1 METFGLLFYW
11 ISWLIWVLVTFF
23 MKKSKQR
30 TLLFCSVLL
39 LIIFSNTYVT
49 VGSFNIS
56 ISYVLLLIGS
66 LVIYTLL
73 EKQFYHAFVSFTVM
87 IGYSGL
93 LIWINSTPLWLFLH
107 ELLII
112 PFVCN
117 FIILLLTKGIY
128 SRITTGLLGIVAGE
142 LFYNFIL
149 ASYHFNQPIGDLMF
163 FDRLL
168 VTIALLLILHLILQS
183 INTLDLL
190 QKNYHQKINSQ
201 KTTPLKKLS

>member
-30 TLLFCSVLL
+30 TLLFCSILL

-128 SRITTGLLGIVAGE
+128 SRITTGLLGIRSEERRVGKE
-142 LFYNFIL
+142 IR
-149 ASYHFNQPIGDLMF
+149 S
-163 FDRLL
+163 R
-168 VTIALLLILHLILQS
+168 S
-183 INTLDLL
+183 R
-190 QKNYHQKINSQ
+190 K
-201 KTTPLKKLS
+201 